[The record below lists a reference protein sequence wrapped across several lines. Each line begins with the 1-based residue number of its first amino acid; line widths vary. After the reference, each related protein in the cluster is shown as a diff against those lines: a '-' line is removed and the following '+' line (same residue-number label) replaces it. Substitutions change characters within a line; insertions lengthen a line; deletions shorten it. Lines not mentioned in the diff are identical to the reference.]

1 MEDCIELKVA
11 ANLRK
16 LEAGNGRVRL
26 DPVAAR
32 KLGLEVGDVV
42 EITGKRS
49 SVAKVMKGAPDD
61 EGKGIVRM
69 DAIVMNNVQVKLD
82 ETVKIRKIVPDWA
95 EKVVLE
101 PSSLPPGKKISFQE
115 GKDKIFQEGLNG
127 RPLLKGDVIVI
138 PNIAIMGEW
147 IRFDVANT
155 VPAGIVTVTAETE
168 IVVKDTPGKKDK
180 VSHSQITFDDVGGLE
195 EELMKIREIIELPIR
210 HPEIFDRLCITP
222 PKGVL
227 LYGPPGTGKTLI
239 AKAVASGS
247 GASFYSI
254 QGPEIMGKFYG
265 ESEES
270 LRKVFKEAEENSP
283 SIIFI
288 DEIDSIAPNRDSV
301 NGEVERRVVAQLLT
315 LMDGLSSGK
324 GDVVVIA
331 ATNREDAI
339 DPALRRPGRFDRE
352 IEIGIPGRDGRKEIL
367 EVHLRGMPLT
377 DDVSIDKLASMT
389 HGFVGADLASLAREA
404 AMKCLRRNINDFDLD
419 KTIPIDLLAQLKISM
434 DDFVSALSDV
444 EPSGMREVIVDV
456 PKTEWSDVGGLESV
470 KKEIREVF
478 IPSEDKKAFERLGIR
493 PPKGMLF
500 YGPPGTGKTL
510 IAKAVANES
519 GANFICINGPEIAS
533 KWMGETE
540 KAIRQIFKRAK
551 QMAPCIIFFDEID
564 SIAPKRGA
572 GDSTAWERAVNQ
584 LLTSMDGVESLDN
597 VTVMAAT
604 NRPDMIDPAL
614 LRPGRFDKLVFIGK
628 PDLESRLRI
637 LEVHTRNMPLIDV
650 DLLSV
655 AEKTDGYV
663 GADLEALCREAAMTA
678 FRENPNVKYVNGK
691 HFNAALKIVKPSIDA
706 RMMEGY
712 AQMATEIRKRK
723 SSLDDYPFYG

>member
-1 MEDCIELKVA
+1 MEDSMELKVA

-16 LEAGNGRVRL
+16 LEAGHGRVRL
-26 DPVAAR
+26 DPVAAG
-32 KLGLEVGDVV
+32 KMGLDVGDIV
-42 EITGKRS
+42 EITGKKS
-49 SVAKVMKGAPDD
+49 SVAKVMKGATDD
-61 EGKGIVRM
+61 EGKGIIRM
-69 DAIVMNNVQVKLD
+69 DSIIMNNIRAKLD
-82 ETVKIRKIVPDWA
+82 DYVTVRKIAPEWA
-95 EKVVLE
+95 EKIILE
-101 PSSLPPGKKISFQE
+101 PTSLPPGKKMAFSD
-115 GKDKIFQEGLNG
+115 GKDRIFHDGLSG
-127 RPLLKGDVIVI
+127 RPLLKDDIIVI
-138 PNIAIMGEW
+138 PNIAIMGDW
-147 IRFDVANT
+147 VRFTVTNT
-155 VPAGIVTVTAETE
+155 VPAGIVVVTAETE
-168 IVVKDTPGKKDK
+168 IVVKDSPGVKDK
-180 VSHSQITFDDVGGLE
+180 MAESQITFDDVGGLE
-195 EELMKIREIIELPIR
+195 EELKRIREIIELPLR

-331 ATNREDAI
+331 ATNREGAI

-352 IEIGIPGRDGRKEIL
+352 IEIGMPGRDGRREIL

-377 DDVSIDKLASMT
+377 DDVSIDKLASVT

-404 AMKCLRRNINDFDLD
+404 GMRCLRRNIEGFDLD
-419 KTIPIDLLAQLKISM
+419 KPIPIDLLAQLKVNM
-434 DDFVSALSDV
+434 EDFTNALTEI
-444 EPSGMREVIVDV
+444 EPSGMREVLVDV
-456 PKTEWSDVGGLESV
+456 PKVEWSDVGGLESV
-470 KKEIREVF
+470 KSEIREVF
-478 IPSEDKKAFERLGIR
+478 IPTEDKKAFERLGIR
-493 PPKGMLF
+493 PPKGILF

-551 QMAPCIIFFDEID
+551 QMSPCIIFFDEID

-628 PDLESRLRI
+628 PDLKSRLRI
-637 LEVHTRNMPLIDV
+637 LEVHTRDMPLMDV
-650 DLLSV
+650 DLLSI
-655 AEKTDGYV
+655 AERTEGYV

-678 FRENPNVKYVNGK
+678 FRENPSVKFINK
-691 HFNAALKIVKPSIDA
+691 NHFAAALKVVKPSVDTKL
-706 RMMEGY
+706 MEGY

-723 SSLDDYPFYG
+723 SSLDDFPFYG

>member
-1 MEDCIELKVA
+1 MEDVIELKVA

-16 LEAGNGRVRL
+16 LEAGHGRVRL
-26 DPVAAR
+26 DPLAAGR
-32 KLGLEVGDVV
+32 LGLDVGDIV
-42 EITGKRS
+42 EITGKQT

-69 DAIVMNNVQVKLD
+69 DSIIMNNVKAKLD
-82 ETVKIRKIVPDWA
+82 DTVKIRKVSPGWA
-95 EKVVLE
+95 DKVVLE
-101 PSSLPPGKKISFQE
+101 PSNLPPGKKMAFQE
-115 GKDKIFQEGLNG
+115 GKDKFFKEGLNG

-138 PNIAIMGEW
+138 PNIAIMGDW
-147 IRFDVANT
+147 IRFTVTNT
-155 VPAGIVTVTAETE
+155 VPAGIVAVTAETE
-168 IVVKDTPGKKDK
+168 IVVNDSPGKKEK
-180 VSHSQITFDDVGGLE
+180 LAEQITFDDVGGLD
-195 EELMKIREIIELPIR
+195 EELKKIREIIELPLR
-210 HPEIFDRLCITP
+210 HPEIFNRLCITP

-288 DEIDSIAPNRDSV
+288 DEIDSIAPNRDAV
-301 NGEVERRVVAQLLT
+301 TGEVERRVVAQLLT

-352 IEIGIPGRDGRKEIL
+352 IEIGIPGRDGRKDIL
-367 EVHLRGMPLT
+367 EVHMRGMPLT

-404 AMKCLRRNINDFDLD
+404 AMKCLSRNIKDFDLE
-419 KTIPIDLLAQLKISM
+419 KTIPIDLLAQLKVSM
-434 DDFVSALSDV
+434 NDFTSALSDV
-444 EPSGMREVIVDV
+444 EPSGMREVIVDI

-478 IPSEDKKAFERLGIR
+478 IPTEDKKAFERLGIR
-493 PPKGMLF
+493 PPKGILF

-510 IAKAVANES
+510 IAKAVANDS

-564 SIAPKRGA
+564 SIAPKRGMS
-572 GDSTAWERAVNQ
+572 DNSAWERAVNQ

-637 LEVHTRNMPLIDV
+637 LEVHTKNMPIMDV
-650 DLLSV
+650 DLLDV

-678 FRENPNVKYVNGK
+678 FRDNPSVKFVNRN
-691 HFNAALKIVKPSIDA
+691 HFNAALKVVKPSVDTK
-706 RMMEGY
+706 MMENY
-712 AQMATEIRKRK
+712 VQMATEIRKRK
-723 SSLDDYPFYG
+723 SSLDDFPFYG

>member
-11 ANLRK
+11 TNLRK
-16 LEAGNGRVRL
+16 LEAGNGRVRM
-26 DPVAAR
+26 DPVAAS
-32 KLGLEVGDVV
+32 KLGLDVGDVV
-42 EITGKRS
+42 EIIGKRT
-49 SVAKVMKGAPDD
+49 SVAKVTKGAPGD
-61 EGKGIVRM
+61 EGSGIVRM
-69 DAIVMNNVQVKLD
+69 DAITMNNVQAMVGD
-82 ETVKIRKIVPDWA
+82 TVKIRKTVPGWA
-95 EKVVLE
+95 EKIVLE
-101 PSSLPPGKKISFQE
+101 PSSLPPGKKLTFQE
-115 GKDKIFQEGLNG
+115 GKDVIFKEGLAG
-127 RPLLKGDVIVI
+127 RPLLKDDVIVV

-147 IRFDVANT
+147 IRFTVSNT
-155 VPAGIVTVTAETE
+155 VPAGIVAVTAETE
-168 IVVKDTPGKKDK
+168 IVVKESPGLKDK
-180 VSHSQITFDDVGGLE
+180 IAKSQITFDDVGGLE
-195 EELMKIREIIELPIR
+195 EELKNIREIIELPLR

-227 LYGPPGTGKTLI
+227 IYGPPGTGKTLI
-239 AKAVASGS
+239 AKAVANGS

-254 QGPEIMGKFYG
+254 QGPEIMGKYYG

-288 DEIDSIAPNRDSV
+288 DEIDSIAPNRDTV

-331 ATNREDAI
+331 ATNREDAV

-377 DDVSIDKLASMT
+377 DDVSIDKLASVT
-389 HGFVGADLASLAREA
+389 QGFVGADLASLAREA
-404 AMKCLRRNINDFDLD
+404 AMKCLRRNIDDFDLE
-419 KTIPIDLLAQLKISM
+419 KPIPIDILAQLKVSM
-434 DDFVSALSDV
+434 DDFNNALSII
-444 EPSGMREVIVDV
+444 EPSGMREVIVDI
-456 PKTEWSDVGGLESV
+456 PKTGWSDVGGLESV

-478 IPSEDKKAFERLGIR
+478 IPTEDKKAFERLGIR
-493 PPKGMLF
+493 PPKGMLL
-500 YGPPGTGKTL
+500 YGPSGTGKTL

-533 KWMGETE
+533 KWLGETE
-540 KAIRQIFKRAK
+540 KAIRQVFKRAK
-551 QMAPCIIFFDEID
+551 QMSPCIIFFDEID
-564 SIAPKRGA
+564 SIAPKRGMTDA
-572 GDSTAWERAVNQ
+572 SVWERTVNQ
-584 LLTSMDGVESLDN
+584 LLTSMDGVEALDN

-637 LEVHTRNMPLIDV
+637 LEVHTRDMPLMDV
-650 DLLSV
+650 DLLSI

-678 FRENPNVKYVNGK
+678 FRENSAVKYVNK
-691 HFNAALKIVKPSIDA
+691 NHFAAALKVVKPSVDSKIL
-706 RMMEGY
+706 ENY
-712 AQMATEIRKRK
+712 AQMTTEIRKRK
-723 SSLDDYPFYG
+723 SSLDDFPFYG

>member
-16 LEAGNGRVRL
+16 LEAGHGRVRL
-26 DPVAAR
+26 DPVAAS
-32 KLGLEVGDVV
+32 KLGLEIGDIV
-42 EITGKRS
+42 EITGKQT

-61 EGKGIVRM
+61 EGKGIIRM
-69 DAIVMNNVQVKLD
+69 DSIIMNNIKAKLD
-82 ETVKIRKIVPDWA
+82 DNVKVRKISPNWA
-95 EKVVLE
+95 DKVVLE
-101 PSSLPPGKKISFQE
+101 PASLPAGKKMAFQE
-115 GKDKIFQEGLNG
+115 GKDKFFKEGLNG

-138 PNIAIMGEW
+138 PNIAIMGDW
-147 IRFDVANT
+147 IRFTVTNT
-155 VPAGIVTVTAETE
+155 VPAGIVAVTAETE
-168 IVVKDTPGKKDK
+168 IVVNDSPGKKEK
-180 VSHSQITFDDVGGLE
+180 LAEQITFDDVGGLD
-195 EELMKIREIIELPIR
+195 EELKKIREIIELPLR

-288 DEIDSIAPNRDSV
+288 DEIDSIAPNRDAV
-301 NGEVERRVVAQLLT
+301 TGEVERRVVAQLLT

-352 IEIGIPGRDGRKEIL
+352 IEIGIPGRDGRKDIL
-367 EVHLRGMPLT
+367 EVHMRGMPLT

-404 AMKCLRRNINDFDLD
+404 AMKCLSRNIKDFDLE
-419 KTIPIDLLAQLKISM
+419 KTIPIDLLAQLKVSM
-434 DDFVSALSDV
+434 NDFTSALSDV
-444 EPSGMREVIVDV
+444 EPSGMREVIVDI

-478 IPSEDKKAFERLGIR
+478 IPTEDKKAFERLGIR
-493 PPKGMLF
+493 PPKGILF

-510 IAKAVANES
+510 IAKAVANDS

-564 SIAPKRGA
+564 SIAPKRGMS
-572 GDSTAWERAVNQ
+572 DNSAWERAVNQ

-637 LEVHTRNMPLIDV
+637 LEVHTKNMPIMDV
-650 DLLSV
+650 DLLDV

-678 FRENPNVKYVNGK
+678 FRDNPSVKFVNRN
-691 HFNAALKIVKPSIDA
+691 HFNAALKVVKPSVDTK
-706 RMMEGY
+706 MMENY
-712 AQMATEIRKRK
+712 VQMATEIRKRK
-723 SSLDDYPFYG
+723 SSLDDFPFYG

>member
-16 LEAGNGRVRL
+16 LEAGNGRVRM

-32 KLGLEVGDVV
+32 KLGLEVGDII

-69 DAIVMNNVQVKLD
+69 DAIVMNNVQAKLD

-95 EKVVLE
+95 EKIVLE

-147 IRFDVANT
+147 IRFDVSNT
-155 VPAGIVTVTAETE
+155 VPAGIVAVTAETE

-180 VSHSQITFDDVGGLE
+180 VTHSQITFDDVGGLE
-195 EELMKIREIIELPIR
+195 DELMKIREIIELPIR

-377 DDVSIDKLASMT
+377 DDVSIEKLASMT

-434 DDFVSALSDV
+434 DDFVSTLSDV
-444 EPSGMREVIVDV
+444 EPSGMREVVVDV

-650 DLLSV
+650 DLLSI

>member
-16 LEAGNGRVRL
+16 LEAGNGRVRM

-32 KLGLEVGDVV
+32 KLGLEVGDII

-69 DAIVMNNVQVKLD
+69 DAIVMNNVQAKLD

-95 EKVVLE
+95 EKIVLE

-147 IRFDVANT
+147 IRFDVSNT
-155 VPAGIVTVTAETE
+155 VPAGIVAVTAETE

-180 VSHSQITFDDVGGLE
+180 VTHSQITFDDVGGLE
-195 EELMKIREIIELPIR
+195 DELMKIREIIELPIR

-377 DDVSIDKLASMT
+377 DDVSIEKLASMT

-444 EPSGMREVIVDV
+444 EPSGMREVVVDV

-650 DLLSV
+650 DLLSI